1 MFDETPR
8 PVFESLSPSPP
19 LGDWFGP
26 FNACTVDIQE
36 ELKSS
41 IKVIPNP
48 NNGNFI
54 LKSKDYIES
63 IEITNMIGQIIV
75 QENQL
80 NTKTKNID
88 ISMEQKGVYFVKVKL
103 NSSKNTILKRVILH

>member
-1 MFDETPR
+1 MHVLLISRSIEI
-8 PVFESLSPSPP
+8 L
-19 LGDWFGP
+19 
-26 FNACTVDIQE
+26 
-36 ELKSS
+36 

-54 LKSKDYIES
+54 LKSTDYIEN
-63 IEITNMIGQIIV
+63 IEITNMIGQMIV

-103 NSSKNTILKRVILH
+103 NSTKNTILKRVILH